1 MADLGIGRVLLRPP
15 VPRLL
20 PSSSP
25 HPSFTRREHVAPDH
39 ARAERPLLL
48 DLSEAPHD
56 ALAAGVRDGWPNP
69 RNGAARIV
77 IDLGERRTLPH
88 DAIEELLITHRA
100 LRRAGGRCAL
110 VVGPALAAQ
119 LALAYP
125 DGILWAADRH
135 VAITALAPRQAA
147 IAAAVTLRPRRRR
160 LHVELSGE
168 LDLASLPALE
178 AVLASAN
185 AAARERREIVFDLT
199 DLAFVDLV
207 ALRAITTAV
216 VRCDLAGAR
225 TRVTGA
231 QTQVRRLVRHLGWQ
245 EQLAGID
252 DASPAPLRAAL
263 PGGRTGAASWSA
275 AAARTAAAATAERG
289 PGRGRSFRC
298 S

>member
-1 MADLGIGRVLLRPP
+1 MPLRPP

-25 HPSFTRREHVAPDH
+25 HRSITRPENAGG
-39 ARAERPLLL
+39 ARPERPLLL
-48 DLSEAPHD
+48 DLSEAPAD
-56 ALAAGVRDGWPNP
+56 ALAAGVRDSWPGP
-69 RNGAARIV
+69 RDGAARIV

-88 DAIEELLITHRA
+88 DAIDELLITHRA

-119 LALAYP
+119 LSLAYP

-135 VAITALAPRQAA
+135 VAIAALAPRQAP

-178 AVLASAN
+178 AVLARAH
-185 AAARERREIVFDLT
+185 AAARKRREIVFDLT

-207 ALRAITTAV
+207 ALRAITTAA

-252 DASPAPLRAAL
+252 DAAPAPLRA
-263 PGGRTGAASWSA
+263 PVSN
-275 AAARTAAAATAERG
+275 AT
-289 PGRGRSFRC
+289 PS
-298 S
+298 

>member
-1 MADLGIGRVLLRPP
+1 M
-15 VPRLL
+15 
-20 PSSSP
+20 
-25 HPSFTRREHVAPDH
+25 
-39 ARAERPLLL
+39 LL
-48 DLSEAPHD
+48 DLSKAPHD
-56 ALAAGVRDGWPNP
+56 ALAAGVRDGWPSAC
-69 RNGAARIV
+69 NGATRIV

-88 DAIEELLITHRA
+88 DAIDELLVTHRA

-135 VAITALAPRQAA
+135 VAIAALAPRQTAT
-147 IAAAVTLRPRRRR
+147 AAAVTLRPRRRR

-178 AVLASAN
+178 AVLARAH
-185 AAARERREIVFDLT
+185 AAARTRGEIVFDLT

-231 QTQVRRLVRHLGWQ
+231 QPQVRQLVRHLGWQ
-245 EQLAGID
+245 QQLAGID
-252 DASPAPLRAAL
+252 DAAPEPPRAPISNGNAELR
-263 PGGRTGAASWSA
+263 R
-275 AAARTAAAATAERG
+275 RE
-289 PGRGRSFRC
+289 
-298 S
+298 

>member
-1 MADLGIGRVLLRPP
+1 
-15 VPRLL
+15 LL

-25 HPSFTRREHVAPDH
+25 HPPITRRENAAPDD

-48 DLSEAPHD
+48 DLSEAPHH
-56 ALAAGVRDGWPNP
+56 ALAAGVRDGWPDP

-88 DAIEELLITHRA
+88 DAIEELLVTHRA
-100 LRRAGGRCAL
+100 LRRAGGKCAL

-119 LALAYP
+119 LSLAYP

-135 VAITALAPRQAA
+135 VAIVALAPRQAPF
-147 IAAAVTLRPRRRR
+147 AAAVTLRPRRRR

-178 AVLASAN
+178 AVLARAN

-231 QTQVRRLVRHLGWQ
+231 QTQVRRLVRHLNWQ
-245 EQLAGID
+245 EQLPGID
-252 DASPAPLRAAL
+252 DAPLRARVSNET
-263 PGGRTGAASWSA
+263 PS
-275 AAARTAAAATAERG
+275 
-289 PGRGRSFRC
+289 
-298 S
+298 